1 MSTRWSGTSQ
11 PRGDAYDERWRRLEA
26 SGASVHGEAD
36 LVDELLR
43 SHGGRRVLDAG
54 CGTGRVAIELAARGY
69 DVVGVDLDP
78 DMLAAARVKAP
89 ALTWVEADLA
99 RLTEVADLGG
109 GAGLGVRGGPGDA
122 REAFDLAVM
131 AGNVMIFVEPGSEA
145 AVLTAL
151 RAHLVDG
158 GLLVAGFSLDR
169 ERLPLA
175 EYDQLAA
182 AAGFEPVDR
191 WATWER
197 GPFTHGDYAVS
208 VHRALVGSGS
218 TK

>member
-1 MSTRWSGTSQ
+1 
-11 PRGDAYDERWRRLEA
+11 
-26 SGASVHGEAD
+26 
-36 LVDELLR
+36 
-43 SHGGRRVLDAG
+43 
-54 CGTGRVAIELAARGY
+54 
-69 DVVGVDLDP
+69 
-78 DMLAAARVKAP
+78 
-89 ALTWVEADLA
+89 
-99 RLTEVADLGG
+99 
-109 GAGLGVRGGPGDA
+109 
-122 REAFDLAVM
+122 M

-208 VHRALVGSGS
+208 VHRALVGGGS